1 MVAQNKMTIDESPGP
16 LSNRFKQIK
25 AQLGWDT
32 KEDPV
37 LEDVQETPVDTT
49 DLTSPNVGEAPEEII
64 EIELEEKDVA
74 EIAEIEEN
82 DVADVTEIEENDVTE
97 IEENDVTEIAE
108 IEENDDVIESA
119 EEEVLET
126 EIEENDDVSHADVD
140 IQTSPEEVSFFED
153 IDPSARD
160 FSELTKENG
169 MYTVKF
175 APVYVQTPVVVLE
188 EHQRR
193 FAILR
198 LPQKFRD
205 FVAHLEKS
213 VGEAA
218 KDNREKWFKSPLGDD
233 DIAQGLKTFLDGQ
246 SLKVKVDEDF
256 VLFDKTETCIDE
268 IKTPLQVRC
277 ILKASEICFGKS
289 EFGTIFTLKQAQ
301 IVKTPKCK
309 ISKPTR
315 ASEVS
320 YFE

>member
-1 MVAQNKMTIDESPGP
+1 MASHNNIVEESPGP

-82 DVADVTEIEENDVTE
+82 DVTEIAEIEENDVT
-97 IEENDVTEIAE
+97 E

-160 FSELTKENG
+160 FSDLTKENG

-268 IKTPLQVRC
+268 IKTPFQVRC

>member
-1 MVAQNKMTIDESPGP
+1 MLDQKTIIEESPGP
-16 LSNRFKQIK
+16 LSNRFHQLK
-25 AQLGWDT
+25 AKLGWDA

-37 LEDVQETPVDTT
+37 LEDIQETLVDTT
-49 DLTSPNVGEAPEEII
+49 DLTSVEVGISPEEIKEDGDI
-64 EIELEEKDVA
+64 EVEEEDIVELTKIDDDIEH
-74 EIAEIEEN
+74 N
-82 DVADVTEIEENDVTE
+82 DDTDED
-97 IEENDVTEIAE
+97 TEIAQVE
-108 IEENDDVIESA
+108 DF
-119 EEEVLET
+119 
-126 EIEENDDVSHADVD
+126 SHADVD

-153 IDPSARD
+153 VNPSPMG

-175 APVYVQTPVVVLE
+175 RPIHVQTPVVVLE
-188 EHQRR
+188 EHQRK

-198 LPQKFRD
+198 LPQKFCD
-205 FVAHLEKS
+205 FVENVEKS
-213 VGEAA
+213 IGEAA
-218 KDNREKWFKSPLGDD
+218 KENREKWFKAPLDDD
-233 DIAQGLKTFLDGQ
+233 DIAQGLKTFLDGN

-256 VLFDKTETCIDE
+256 ALFDKTETCIDD
-268 IKTPLQVRC
+268 ITTPMKVRC